1 MKSLCVVM
9 DPIETINFAKDTTLG
24 LLMAAQRANFQ
35 LFYTLQ
41 HQLFLRDSEPYAE
54 MRPLKVFDDCNR
66 WYSLG
71 SPQSRPLSELNVVL
85 MRKDPPFNNEYL
97 YSTYILEAAERRGC
111 LVTNRPDSLRDCNEK
126 VFATHYPNCT
136 PPLLV
141 SGDQK
146 RLKEFVVEHND
157 IVLKPLDGMG
167 GTSIFRVKL
176 NDPNLNVILETLTKR
191 GHQTI
196 MAQSYIPQI
205 SAGDKRILIVGGEIV
220 PHCLARVPEKNDFR
234 GNLAAGGKGIVQ
246 PLTSRDHWIASQ
258 IAPSLVSRGLL
269 FVGLDIIG
277 DFLTEINVTSPT
289 CAREIERETN
299 FEICNQFIEALEKQ
313 LLKRA
318 KEN

>member
-1 MKSLCVVM
+1 M

-146 RLKEFVVEHND
+146 RLKEFVAEHND

-234 GNLAAGGKGIVQ
+234 GNLSAGTVSQ
-246 PLTSRDHWIASQ
+246 LFWTSS
-258 IAPSLVSRGLL
+258 SS
-269 FVGLDIIG
+269 
-277 DFLTEINVTSPT
+277 S
-289 CAREIERETN
+289 
-299 FEICNQFIEALEKQ
+299 
-313 LLKRA
+313 
-318 KEN
+318 